1 MLFTLSN
8 PTIFVSLS
16 LPLEVMTLHPVC
28 ESVETAEGVP
38 LYVTGVSQ
46 IKVMKDPDFIGRA
59 VEQFLGKSSTEIGEI
74 VLQTLEGH
82 LRAILGKIVIRMQN
96 L

>member
-1 MLFTLSN
+1 
-8 PTIFVSLS
+8 
-16 LPLEVMTLHPVC
+16 MTLHPVC

-59 VEQFLGKSSTEIGEI
+59 VEQFLGKSTTE
-74 VLQTLEGH
+74 
-82 LRAILGKIVIRMQN
+82 
-96 L
+96 

>member
-1 MLFTLSN
+1 M
-8 PTIFVSLS
+8 
-16 LPLEVMTLHPVC
+16 EVVTLHPVC

-46 IKVMKDPDFIGRA
+46 VKVMKDPDFIGRA
-59 VEQFLGKSSTEIGEI
+59 VEQFLGKSTTEIGGI

-82 LRAILGKIVIRMQN
+82 LRAILGMCILSFTVTLPLMTR
-96 L
+96 

>member
-1 MLFTLSN
+1 
-8 PTIFVSLS
+8 
-16 LPLEVMTLHPVC
+16 MTLHPQC

-46 IKVMKDPDFIGRA
+46 VKVMHDPDFIARA
-59 VEQFLGKSSTEIGEI
+59 VEQFLGRTAQEIGAL

-82 LRAILGKIVIRMQN
+82 LRAILGKGIQFLN
-96 L
+96 CLHSS